1 MKLKIPT
8 NLCAGIFSVA
18 VALIIWFAIPYQ
30 IGSAGSSV
38 ATNPRLFP
46 QIFCVLIGIVGVV
59 MIVSSVVFHQEDFK
73 TVDVKLQGMKLIYYV
88 LLAVYVV
95 CMGKFGFLIPSVVF
109 AVVTLLFYRCRK
121 PLYYAIAVSFAAVLY
136 LVFTRALGVHFPMM

>member
-8 NLCAGIFSVA
+8 NLCAGIFSVVLA
-18 VALIIWFAIPYQ
+18 AAIWFAIPYQ

-46 QIFCVLIGIVGVV
+46 QIFCVLIGIVGV
-59 MIVSSVVFHQEDFK
+59 ILIITSTVFHKEDVK

-88 LLAVYVV
+88 ILAVYVV
-95 CMGKFGFLIPSVVF
+95 CMGQFGFLIPTIVF
-109 AVVTLLFYRCRK
+109 AVVTLLFCRCKK
-121 PLYYAIAVSFAAVLY
+121 PLYYVVTVAFAVVLY
-136 LVFTRALGVHFPMM
+136 LVFTRVLGVHFPGI

>member
-8 NLCAGIFSVA
+8 NLCAGIFSIVLA
-18 VALIIWFAIPYQ
+18 VAIWLAIPYQ
-30 IGSAGSSV
+30 IGSAGNSV
-38 ATNPRLFP
+38 ATDPRLFP
-46 QIFCVLIGIVGVV
+46 QIFCVLISIVGVV
-59 MIVSSVVFHQEDFK
+59 LIVNSTVFHREDYK

-88 LLAVYVV
+88 VLAAYVV

-121 PLYYAIAVSFAAVLY
+121 PLYYAVAVCFAVALY
-136 LVFTRALGVHFPMM
+136 LVFTHVLGVHFP

>member
-18 VALIIWFAIPYQ
+18 LAAAIWFAIPYQ
-30 IGSAGSSV
+30 IGSAGSNV

-46 QIFCVLIGIVGVV
+46 QIFCVMIGIVG
-59 MIVSSVVFHQEDFK
+59 IILIITSTVFHKEDVK

-88 LLAVYVV
+88 ILAAYVV
-95 CMGKFGFLIPSVVF
+95 CMGKFGFLIPTIVF
-109 AVVTLLFYRCRK
+109 AVVSLLFCRCKK
-121 PLYYAIAVSFAAVLY
+121 PLYYAITVVFAVVLY
-136 LVFTRALGVHFPMM
+136 LVFTRVLGVHFPVM